1 MLMCTPSAAK
11 CIQNIVATWCR
22 RLLRFEYYGKV
33 QRSEHLALQYRV
45 VLVYSFST
53 CILYTHACIYLCVS
67 VCILVHVCGV
77 LSYEIIHDSARGGLK
92 TALHPIVINSS
103 DCFSP
108 VTACVT
114 TSDTATPCT
123 VHIDPTTPVMFDGD
137 WSLYY
142 THDDIA
148 CMVAWKQMPHS
159 NVC

>member
-1 MLMCTPSAAK
+1 MQLPNAFRTLLQLDVGDYSDLNIMERCRG
-11 CIQNIVATWCR
+11 QNIW
-22 RLLRFEYYGKV
+22 
-33 QRSEHLALQYRV
+33 HYRV

-114 TSDTATPCT
+114 TSDTATHCT

-148 CMVAWKQMPHS
+148 CMVA
-159 NVC
+159 